1 VTVTWN
7 NICFS
12 SLNYRRFDFMALF
25 GNKKRENNFIS
36 LLRQQA
42 EVLQRAAQALVRF
55 VNDLNA
61 QDADIIELC
70 EKEGDEI
77 RRVLID
83 ELHKTF
89 VTPFDREDIFELS
102 LFLDDVL
109 DYCYTTVLEMRLLDV
124 KSDKYLQEMVARVNE
139 AADELL
145 LAMQRL
151 ERNPLIALEHSR
163 RAKHRENQVEK
174 LYRNALADLFA
185 GPEDVHHVMI
195 MMRTREVYRHIS
207 NAADQADQAA
217 NVIGKVVMKMT

>member
-1 VTVTWN
+1 
-7 NICFS
+7 
-12 SLNYRRFDFMALF
+12 MALF
-25 GNKKRENNFIS
+25 GNGKRENIFVR
-36 LLRQQA
+36 LLREQA

-55 VNDLNA
+55 VNDLND
-61 QDADIIELC
+61 QDADIIELS

-124 KSDKYLQEMVARVNE
+124 KSDNYLQEMVTRVNE

-151 ERNPLIALEHSR
+151 EKNPLVALEHSR

-185 GPEDVHHVMI
+185 GPEDIHHVM
-195 MMRTREVYRHIS
+195 MMLRTREVYRHIS

>member
-1 VTVTWN
+1 
-7 NICFS
+7 
-12 SLNYRRFDFMALF
+12 MALF
-25 GNKKRENNFIS
+25 GNRRRENNFIR
-36 LLRQQA
+36 LLRSQA
-42 EVLQRAAQALVRF
+42 EVLQRGAVALERF
-55 VNDLNA
+55 VSNGDDEA
-61 QDADIIELC
+61 AEIVELS
-70 EKEGDEI
+70 EKEGDEL

-102 LFLDDVL
+102 LYLDDVL
-109 DYCYTTVLEMRLLDV
+109 DYCYTTILEMRLLGV
-124 KSDKYLQEMVARVNE
+124 SSDKYLQEMVTRVRE

-151 ERNPLIALEHSR
+151 EKNPLVALDHSR

-174 LYRNALADLFA
+174 LYRQAVADLFD
-185 GPEDVHHVMI
+185 GPEDVHHVM
-195 MMRTREVYRHIS
+195 MMLRTREVYRHIS

>member
-1 VTVTWN
+1 
-7 NICFS
+7 
-12 SLNYRRFDFMALF
+12 MALF
-25 GNKKRENNFIS
+25 GNGKRENIFIR
-36 LLRQQA
+36 LLREQA

-55 VNDLNA
+55 VNDLNE
-61 QDADIIELC
+61 QDADIIELS

-124 KSDKYLQEMVARVNE
+124 RSDDYLQEMVARVNE

-151 ERNPLIALEHSR
+151 EKNPLIALEHSR

-185 GPEDVHHVMI
+185 GPEDIHHVM
-195 MMRTREVYRHIS
+195 MMLRTREVYRHIS